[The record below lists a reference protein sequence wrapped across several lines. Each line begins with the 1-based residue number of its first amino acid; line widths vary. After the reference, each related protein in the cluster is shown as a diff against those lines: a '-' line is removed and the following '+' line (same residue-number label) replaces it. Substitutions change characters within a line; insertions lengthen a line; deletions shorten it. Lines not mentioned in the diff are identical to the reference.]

1 MPMLGAYVLLTVPL
15 DQVACLFVCFCLFD
29 RYLISSLIFFL
40 ICFPVE
46 ALARCRDPDGVEGS
60 VVVKDCHKATCA
72 AVTHGGQK
80 GGVWIV
86 SPAM

>member
-1 MPMLGAYVLLTVPL
+1 MLMLGAYVLQTAPL

-29 RYLISSLIFFL
+29 RYLISSLIFLL
-40 ICFPVE
+40 ICIPVE

>member
-1 MPMLGAYVLLTVPL
+1 M
-15 DQVACLFVCFCLFD
+15 
-29 RYLISSLIFFL
+29 
-40 ICFPVE
+40 
-46 ALARCRDPDGVEGS
+46 ARCRDPDGVEGS